1 MANERIYYHVVFNVT
16 RGKPALLLEEID
28 TAFKDAV
35 REIAR
40 QKGWILLELET
51 MPNHVHILLRKRPQ
65 DDLSQ
70 IVGYLKGR
78 TAHMLLEQFPWLRGD
93 LDSYHFWGRSFHYTK
108 HNDAS
113 LPTVRAY
120 IRNQRRAGGLIE

>member
-1 MANERIYYHVVFNVT
+1 MAHEPVYYHVVFNVT
-16 RGKPALLLEEID
+16 RGKPALLIEEINA
-28 TAFKDAV
+28 AFKDAV
-35 REIAR
+35 RVIAR
-40 QKGWILLELET
+40 LTGWRLLELET
-51 MPNHVHILLRKRPQ
+51 MPDRVHILLRRRPQ

-78 TAHMLLEQFPWLRGD
+78 TAYMLLDQFPWLRGD

-108 HNDAS
+108 HTDAS

-120 IRNQRRAGGLIE
+120 IRNQRRAGGLTE